1 MNDQQGP
8 KLPFS
13 SRQLVPGQLG
23 YRQLSYRQP
32 SYRQPRRERRRP
44 IVGNKLLV
52 IASLFLILAFLYAA
66 RSYATR
72 NTTATQP
79 VSHHPPANLNSQ
91 IALITS
97 RVDRLLTNMV
107 AHQQF
112 SGSVLITHDDQV
124 LLCKGYGTSDR
135 AKHAPNTPH
144 TQFSL

>member
-32 SYRQPRRERRRP
+32 SYRHPRRERRRP

-66 RSYATR
+66 RSYAAR
-72 NTTATQP
+72 STTAIQSM
-79 VSHHPPANLNSQ
+79 SHHPQATLSSQ
-91 IALITS
+91 TALITS
-97 RVDRLLTNMV
+97 RVNRLLTNLV

-112 SGSVLITHDDQV
+112 SGSVLIAHGNQV
-124 LLCKGYGTSDR
+124 LLSKGYGL
-135 AKHAPNTPH
+135 TPLEH
-144 TQFSL
+144 PQPTQTN